1 MLNAAFGTSVATG
14 GTHVVVDA
22 PGEGRV
28 YVFTKTSAVWAA
40 SPSPAA
46 TLLPHGGN
54 DEELFGSSVDIDGRN
69 IVIGARSE
77 GYGAAYV
84 FSGSGSS
91 WSQTTRVTGLG
102 SDSGDQFGHAVAISD
117 NNVAVSRGNQ
127 TDNGLAGSV
136 QVFKVN
142 GGTPLVLTASD
153 GLDND
158 LYGASV
164 ALAGDWLVVG
174 ATGVDS
180 NKGAVYILQQNPI
193 MDDTPGNES
202 VRRAESD

>member
-1 MLNAAFGTSVATG
+1 M
-14 GTHVVVDA
+14 
-22 PGEGRV
+22 
-28 YVFTKTSAVWAA
+28 
-40 SPSPAA
+40 
-46 TLLPHGGN
+46 
-54 DEELFGSSVDIDGRN
+54 
-69 IVIGARSE
+69 
-77 GYGAAYV
+77 
-84 FSGSGSS
+84 
-91 WSQTTRVTGLG
+91 
-102 SDSGDQFGHAVAISD
+102 
-117 NNVAVSRGNQ
+117 
-127 TDNGLAGSV
+127 
-136 QVFKVN
+136 FKVN